1 MSSLLWLE
9 TQNDP
14 QTWEKALI
22 TAQGCT
28 QKFMYNS
35 TAQLNPQLLWMP
47 WKSGISSYQTCK
59 LGDLH
64 SLLQTAV
71 LQIRL
76 YKARSKSGKQVKQG
90 AAWMTAC
97 ETLLLETGSMP
108 ASSFLW
114 CFPFRFES
122 TVNLWLFWRFFF
134 SFEHCVLASRGSR
147 AMGAP
152 GKKKKRKGICSSRI
166 QSSGLL
172 PHLLLALHTYST
184 LTTLLAAVDF
194 PVPSLSVRG
203 IVRASS
209 ISVRK
214 GNYFE
219 TYVATG
225 T

>member
-134 SFEHCVLASRGSR
+134 PLNIAFLLHGEAEPWEHQ
-147 AMGAP
+147 
-152 GKKKKRKGICSSRI
+152 GKKKKEKAFVAPEFRVQASYLICFWLFTHI
-166 QSSGLL
+166 QPLQPCWQQWISQ
-172 PHLLLALHTYST
+172 
-184 LTTLLAAVDF
+184 F
-194 PVPSLSVRG
+194 PVWVLEVLLG
-203 IVRASS
+203 HHL
-209 ISVRK
+209 
-214 GNYFE
+214 YL
-219 TYVATG
+219 
-225 T
+225 